1 MKKIELNFHTL
12 TPIWTGGVN
21 KNSDQV
27 CITGLMGSLRWWYEG
42 IVRGMG
48 GRACDPTEKSCEF
61 NPKKS
66 SSSQEQLCP
75 ACLLFG
81 CTGWQRRFR
90 IEVDNLRSIPL
101 FFMASGGVCQAS
113 GNWLWRMFG
122 GDQTGGKRQGRGQ
135 ATQFTF
141 GVQTLWGTE
150 ARLRIIPLKTD
161 AMEIMA
167 QLSFLLDFIS
177 TWGALG
183 AKVQNGFGQINFP
196 NLDKRLNN
204 EGFKKTSSLAK
215 RNIGENN
222 KEHFS
227 LGRFFSRIYELGR
240 DNPYADSGRLIGDSG
255 NFRYEDYFIP
265 SAFDIR
271 YKSQSRNPFTG
282 LGKNFGMRPWFKQRF
297 GPEKTNLLLG
307 NSQAQTD
314 EDRQGGRIGVSHLY
328 RKESGGPFYLKVW
341 GHVPDIETLGLEPKD
356 VAGEIDSFL
365 KDMFLNANLI
375 AKYKQIKET
384 TP

>member
-1 MKKIELNFHTL
+1 MKLLEVDFHTF
-12 TPIWTGGVN
+12 TPIWTGGAN

-42 IVRGMG
+42 IIRGMG
-48 GRACDPTEKSCEF
+48 GRACDPTGKSCEF

-66 SSSQEQLCP
+66 SPPQEQLCP

-90 IEVDNLRSIPL
+90 IEVDNLKSIPL
-101 FFMASGGVCQAS
+101 FFMASRGVHQAS

-141 GVQTLWGTE
+141 GVQTLWGT
-150 ARLRIIPLKTD
+150 AAKLRIIPLKTD
-161 AMEIMA
+161 EMGIVA

-177 TWGALG
+177 QWGALG
-183 AKVQNGFGQINFP
+183 AKAQNGFGQINFP
-196 NLDKRLNN
+196 NLDKQLINV
-204 EGFKKTSSLAK
+204 GFKEINSSAK
-215 RNIGENN
+215 RNIRKNN
-222 KEHFS
+222 EEHFN

-240 DNPYADSGRLIGDSG
+240 DNPYADSGRLIGNPG
-255 NFRYEDYFIP
+255 NFRYEDHFIP
-265 SAFDIR
+265 SAFDTR
-271 YKSQSRNPFTG
+271 YKSRSRNPFTG
-282 LGKNFGMRPWFKQRF
+282 LGENFGMRPWFKQRF

-307 NSQAQTD
+307 NSQARTD

-328 RKESGGPFYLKVW
+328 RKQPGGPFYLKVW
-341 GHVPDIETLGLEPKD
+341 GHVPAIKTLGLEPED

-365 KDMFLNANLI
+365 HNMFLNANLT
-375 AKYKQIKET
+375 AEYKKET